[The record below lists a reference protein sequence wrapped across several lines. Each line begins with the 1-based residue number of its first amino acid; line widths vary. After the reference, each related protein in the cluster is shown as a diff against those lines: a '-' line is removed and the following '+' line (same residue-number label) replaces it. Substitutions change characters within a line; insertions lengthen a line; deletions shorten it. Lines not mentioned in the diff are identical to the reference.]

1 MNSWGFLSPASALWS
16 GVAGLLLLLY
26 LVRPRHR
33 PQRVAAGFLWS
44 RVATR
49 LGGQPFWKRLQRHR
63 LLLLQLLFCLL
74 TVLALLRPYQVQPG
88 RVGSRVVLL
97 LDTSASMAAAPEGE
111 VSRFEQSRKEALRIL
126 EQAPAQSEFL
136 LAALDQELRLLQPFT
151 AERAALRGQLQ
162 GLAPRALVGRDELA
176 LPFVNS
182 LRRNHPE
189 AECHWFSDH
198 PLGGLAQVYH
208 PATGGQINYAIDSLQ
223 VSPDRLFLALR
234 SDDPAPVQLRLRLKG
249 PDGFEVERSCALK
262 GQGRQQLQ
270 LPWSGSA
277 GTFTAE
283 LLNVDDFSL
292 DNRAFAVL
300 SGRTPGR
307 IWLHEEVS
315 PPLLRAVQAATGT
328 GLVRAPR
335 SSGQENGLHL
345 WARMPPEAGPQV
357 QVAQAPPTS
366 WVAETVE
373 DESGMLVVLEQ
384 RSLDPMSLRS
394 LRWGPRVRLKSNLPG
409 VRPLL
414 TTPQGEP
421 LLVEWEHSLIWLFP
435 LECSDLP
442 LSPELPVL
450 LSSWLQKARNDAL
463 QLERGLLCGQRVRL
477 PEGWPRSGQGPRG
490 SLKLEH
496 AHWMPDWPGWYHI
509 GSQTVAVNFHA
520 PEEFGPGRK
529 STPYGQ
535 LPTAAQDRSRAQP
548 MAREWT
554 RWLVLSALLVLLLE
568 LRSWWLGR

>member
-1 MNSWGFLSPASALWS
+1 MNSWGFLSPGSALWG

-26 LVRPRHR
+26 LIRPRHR
-33 PQRVAAGFLWS
+33 PQPVAAGFLWS
-44 RVATR
+44 KVATR

-97 LDTSASMAAAPEGE
+97 LDTSASMAAAPPGQA
-111 VSRFEQSRKEALRIL
+111 SRLEQSRQEALRIL
-126 EQAPAQSEFL
+126 EQAPARSEFL

-151 AERAALRGQLQ
+151 AERGALRDQLRA
-162 GLAPRALVGRDELA
+162 LEPRALVGRDELA

-208 PATGGQINYAIDSLQ
+208 PATGGQTNYAIDSLQ

-234 SDDPAPVQLRLRLKG
+234 SDDPAPVQLRLRLRG
-249 PDGFEVERSCALK
+249 PEQFEIERSCMLK
-262 GQGRQQLQ
+262 GRGRQQLQ
-270 LPWSGSA
+270 LPWSGAA
-277 GTFTAE
+277 GNFTAE
-283 LLNVDDFSL
+283 LLNADDFSL

-300 SGRTPGR
+300 SGRAPGR
-307 IWLHEEVS
+307 IWLHEQVS
-315 PPLLRAVQAATGT
+315 PPLLRAARAVTGA
-328 GLVRAPR
+328 GVVRAPR
-335 SSGQENGLHL
+335 SAGQENGLHL
-345 WARMPPEAGPQV
+345 WARIPAESSQRV
-357 QVAQAPPTS
+357 QVAQAPPS
-366 WVAETVE
+366 NWVTESVE
-373 DESGMLVVLEQ
+373 DEGGMLVVPEQ
-384 RSLDPMSLRS
+384 RSLLPMSLRS
-394 LRWGPRVRLKSNLPG
+394 LRWGPRVRLKSDLPG
-409 VRPLL
+409 VRPLV

-421 LLVEWEHSLIWLFP
+421 LLVEWERSLIWLFP

-450 LSSWLQKARNDAL
+450 LSSWLQKARDDAL
-463 QLERGLLCGQRVRL
+463 QFEQGLLCGQRVRL
-477 PEGWPRSGQGPRG
+477 PEGWPHSGQGPRG

-509 GSQTVAVNFHA
+509 GQQTVAVNFHA
-520 PEEFGPGRK
+520 PEEFLSGQK
-529 STPYGQ
+529 STPNGK
-535 LPTAAQDRSRAQP
+535 LPTAAQDRSLAQP

-554 RWLVLSALLVLLLE
+554 SWLVLTALLVLLLE